1 MKYYKLVLNAKN
13 PKGFW
18 GKMMIR
24 SMNKNHYEV
33 TGWGLSH
40 FDFNNTQIA
49 LDVGCGGGRTVNR
62 ISKQVKKAYGL
73 DYSPLAVEKSKKYN
87 KKEIK
92 NNKVEIV
99 QGSVSAL
106 PFEDNTFD
114 IVTAV
119 ETFYFWPDKLN
130 DLKEIKRT
138 LKPGGTILMIFEMC
152 KDEENPEKWK
162 QVEELIGI
170 NAPYEKEIID
180 ILTEAGYVDIK
191 TDRVKENTWLV
202 ASGKISFEDK

>member
-13 PKGFW
+13 PRGFW

-40 FDFNNTQIA
+40 IDFKSNQTV

-62 ISKQVKKAYGL
+62 LSKLVKKVYGL
-73 DYSPLAVEKSKKYN
+73 DYSQLAVEKSKKYN
-87 KKEIK
+87 RKEIK

-99 QGSVSAL
+99 QGSVSDL
-106 PFEDNTFD
+106 PFADNTFD
-114 IVTAV
+114 VVTAV

-138 LKPGGTILMIFEMC
+138 LKSKGEILLIFEMC
-152 KDEENPEKWK
+152 KDEADPDKWK
-162 QVEELIGI
+162 QVEQLIKI
-170 NAPYEKEIID
+170 NAPSENEIIS
-180 ILTEAGYVDIK
+180 ILTQAGYVNIK

-202 ASGKISFEDK
+202 ATAQKE

>member
-13 PKGFW
+13 PRGFW

-40 FDFNNTQIA
+40 FDFKSNYVA

-62 ISKQVKKAYGL
+62 ISKMVEKAYGL
-73 DYSPLAVEKSKKYN
+73 DYSQLAVEKSKKYN
-87 KKEIK
+87 RREIK
-92 NNKVEIV
+92 NNKVEIM
-99 QGSVSAL
+99 QGSVSEL
-106 PFEDNTFD
+106 PFDDNTFD
-114 IVTAV
+114 VVTAV

-138 LKPGGTILMIFEMC
+138 LKSGGTLLMIFEMC

-162 QVEELIGI
+162 QVEDLIGI
-170 NAPYEKEIID
+170 KAPYENEIKD
-180 ILTEAGYVDIK
+180 ILKEAGYVDIK

-202 ASGKISFEDK
+202 ATAVAP